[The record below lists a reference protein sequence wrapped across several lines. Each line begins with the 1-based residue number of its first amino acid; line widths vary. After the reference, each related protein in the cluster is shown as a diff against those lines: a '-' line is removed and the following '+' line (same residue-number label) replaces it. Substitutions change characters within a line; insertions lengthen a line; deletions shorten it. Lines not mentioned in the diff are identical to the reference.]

1 MAQEDPAPCFIVIGL
16 VMVVFDIIIIEST
29 YLAVFGGVLLFLGI
43 LIAVI
48 ENNKKQQAMKRGSIQ
63 QQIQPQYQIPPQ
75 TPTQIPEIPIQTE
88 IIVQQP
94 PRKHQFCP
102 YCGKDT
108 SLEICPDCGKEID

>member
-1 MAQEDPAPCFIVIGL
+1 MAQEDPAPCFIVIGI

-48 ENNKKQQAMKRGSIQ
+48 ENNKKQQAMNKGNIQ
-63 QQIQPQYQIPPQ
+63 QQIQTQYQTPPQ
-75 TPTQIPEIPIQTE
+75 TPEVSIKTE
-88 IIVQQP
+88 LTVQQP

-102 YCGKDT
+102 YCGKET